1 MKKGMIN
8 IFCFPLIFTIL
19 ISLIMPFNVVHAD
32 SNTYDVVSG
41 CVTLNSLVRNNT
53 VNYGR
58 VNLSDVSSEY
68 RAVSIIQYGGYASY
82 IINTVPFTFS
92 SSFQTSE
99 SCNINSHSS
108 NAQSSTVNGVT
119 YYYTSL
125 TADSNS
131 LNASNF
137 VSYVTANNKYSNYNT
152 FNSAIYYTFGDGAVA
167 PEPPGPVLVPGA
179 LKTGYNTEFVSNGTT
194 QDRFNKDIITWD
206 NYDTNGNLLDNL
218 NYTIEL
224 RAIPGYYTG
233 SSKIDLLDQTIVNWI
248 RGTVV
253 ELTNGQV
260 YLEPVEY
267 YTLWRGSPS
276 VKKFE
281 ILWGDVVNAF
291 SIHGE
296 VPLVSTVVDEVWYK
310 WGWRYEIRYLKGDLQ
325 DPDYT
330 SDWQV
335 IYQVTSVDPDDSDT
349 ILNTYQNGLSPEL
362 YNLLQTVNTLNNTI
376 QNWNIN
382 GLPIDMQPNQ
392 EVQPDNSWIEILIKG
407 IADVVGNI
415 VDTLG
420 DLIGAILGFGSDI
433 IESLFNMI
441 TELGVNVVN
450 FFRDLIDSITSSDA
464 DIDLTL
470 PEFNIGE
477 NDLNALGEFKELT
490 NAYVNMYIQSG
501 LGLLI
506 LIPLVLFVLGVIF

>member
-1 MKKGMIN
+1 M
-8 IFCFPLIFTIL
+8 
-19 ISLIMPFNVVHAD
+19 
-32 SNTYDVVSG
+32 
-41 CVTLNSLVRNNT
+41 
-53 VNYGR
+53 
-58 VNLSDVSSEY
+58 
-68 RAVSIIQYGGYASY
+68 
-82 IINTVPFTFS
+82 
-92 SSFQTSE
+92 
-99 SCNINSHSS
+99 
-108 NAQSSTVNGVT
+108 
-119 YYYTSL
+119 
-125 TADSNS
+125 
-131 LNASNF
+131 
-137 VSYVTANNKYSNYNT
+137 
-152 FNSAIYYTFGDGAVA
+152 
-167 PEPPGPVLVPGA
+167 
-179 LKTGYNTEFVSNGTT
+179 
-194 QDRFNKDIITWD
+194 
-206 NYDTNGNLLDNL
+206 
-218 NYTIEL
+218 
-224 RAIPGYYTG
+224 
-233 SSKIDLLDQTIVNWI
+233 LDQTIVNWI

-253 ELTNGQV
+253 ELTNGQI

-281 ILWGDVVNAF
+281 ILWGDVVNVF

-296 VPLVSTVVDEVWYK
+296 VPLISTVVDEVWYK
-310 WGWRYEIRYLKGDLQ
+310 WGWRYEIRYVKGDLQ
-325 DPDYT
+325 DPEYT

-335 IYQVTSVDPDDSDT
+335 IYQVTAVAPSTSDT

-392 EVQPDNSWIEILIKG
+392 QIQPDNSWIEILIKG

-415 VDTLG
+415 IDTLG

-477 NDLNALGEFKELT
+477 NDLDALGEFKELT

-501 LGLLI
+501 LGILI
-506 LIPLVLFVLGVIF
+506 LIPLVLFVLRVIF